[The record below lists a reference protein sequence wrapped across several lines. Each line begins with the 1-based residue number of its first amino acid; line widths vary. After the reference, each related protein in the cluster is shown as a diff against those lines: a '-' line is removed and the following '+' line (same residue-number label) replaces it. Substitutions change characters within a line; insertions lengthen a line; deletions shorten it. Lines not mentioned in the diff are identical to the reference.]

1 MVMLIAFWALFWP
14 RRDPSPADGSQGLK
28 AALPGATELGSAAPA
43 PVASASSSAAGQR
56 PPDDRVPTPGCW
68 QGLRDFDRSASIA
81 DMRAAIAAAVRGGDP
96 LLAGYL
102 RDRLAEMIGGDPAR
116 ALAVLASARDASGPE
131 LAILMG
137 AVKDAPA
144 VRDPSV
150 ADKLLSMG
158 EAKTESIDLRSAA
171 LDALETQERL
181 GAGAIGRMKAV
192 ALDASSDATAWM
204 ATRTLGRVMKEDFER
219 TGSYE
224 PYWKELLS
232 IGQQS
237 AETAVQLLALEM
249 PSYADPILV
258 GEDIEALAEILRKD
272 PDRSVREMAAHRLS
286 VTRDQAKVLAVYRAA
301 FPAERDE
308 CVRWAIFRFTV
319 RVAGAGALPM
329 LAEFAARD
337 PKFAEDQ
344 KDFMALYAAGT
355 VDFARIWTGKV
366 ERHQCVAEEG
376 MGH

>member
-1 MVMLIAFWALFWP
+1 MLIAFWALFWP
-14 RRDPSPADGSQGLK
+14 KRSPSPADGAQGPTAPL
-28 AALPGATELGSAAPA
+28 AGPAAPDTAA
-43 PVASASSSAAGQR
+43 PTPAASSSAPSKL
-56 PPDDRVPTPGCW
+56 PPDDRVPMPGCW
-68 QGLRDFDRSASIA
+68 QGLRDFDRDVSIT
-81 DMRAAIAAAVRGGDP
+81 DMRTAIAAAINGGDP
-96 LLAGYL
+96 LLSGYL
-102 RDRLAEMIGGDPAR
+102 RDRLAELVGADPAR
-116 ALAVLASARDASGPE
+116 ALSVLASARSASGPE

-158 EAKTESIDLRSAA
+158 EAKTESIELRSAA
-171 LDALETQERL
+171 LDALETQEHL
-181 GAGAIGRMKAV
+181 GALAIGRMKAI
-192 ALDASSDATAWM
+192 ALDATSDSTAWM
-204 ATRTLGRVMKEDFER
+204 ATRSLGRVMTEDFER

-237 AETAVQLLALEM
+237 TETAVQLLALEM
-249 PSYADPILV
+249 PSYADPILAGDDI
-258 GEDIEALAEILRKD
+258 GELAEILQKD
-272 PDRSVREMAAHRLS
+272 ADRSVREMAAHRLS
-286 VTRDQAKVLAVYRAA
+286 VTRDQTKVLAVYRAA

-329 LAEFAARD
+329 LAEFAAQD
-337 PKFAEDQ
+337 PRFVDDQ
-344 KDFMALYAAGT
+344 KDFLALYAAGT
-355 VDFARIWTGKV
+355 VDFARIWTGKM

-376 MGH
+376 MGGH